1 MTYLK
6 IVFISDST
14 ELDLCTASWVLN
26 KLLMD
31 LKPRGEGQSPA
42 GFGEQAVLLEH
53 SFVSFGCREGL

>member
-6 IVFISDST
+6 IIFISDST

-31 LKPRGEGQSPA
+31 PKPRGEGQSPA
-42 GFGEQAVLLEH
+42 GFGEQVVLLE
-53 SFVSFGCREGL
+53 S